1 MSLSSTTGGRSRTLI
16 LTAMIFAVA
25 MTFIDQTIVSIA
37 APTIQHNLGLSSSGM
52 QWAINAYLLTLAAL
66 FAFGGRLADIAGH
79 RRMVVL
85 GVIIFA
91 GASALCGATPRGGA
105 AEAWLVAFRALQ
117 GAGGAIMFPAAIAI
131 VVVTFDLR
139 SRGRAL
145 ALFFGIAGALTAIG
159 PIAGGYL
166 IEWTWRAIFWINI
179 PVALIALAL
188 IAISRPPNECRP
200 APMDYRGLALIV
212 GGVGLSVFGFQQSA
226 LWGWGNPAIEV
237 SIAVGVLLLIVF
249 FAVERRTGSPLI
261 NVRIFANQAF
271 LVENIILGV
280 AMMAFIPVFFFASIY
295 GQIALAEKAT
305 TSSLLILY
313 FFLGFVVCA
322 QIGGRMLDRA
332 GAKRP
337 VVLGCVLAAAGFG
350 LWAGKAT
357 DLHAGAQVWYIV
369 LAGAGMGLM
378 LGQANTD
385 AINRASRYSYGEA
398 TGITQTVR
406 NYGAS
411 LGFAILGTI
420 LITRFRSAITS
431 SLTARG
437 VPGPAASAQAAKI
450 AQLQGGNGNVAAI
463 PQFIRAAFAGAT
475 HDVLYTM
482 AGIMAVAALVALLGL
497 RRGVQ
502 QDTAAAGSGI
512 SEQEPIQAG
521 SELPHRRGHGMPTV
535 TVQAPVTL
543 EETATALQDRLGSGY
558 EVTTHGSGANEAL
571 KVKQSAASTAT
582 VHLNRDGNTTTF
594 RVHGGGLIIS
604 RVVNE
609 LGIAKKVAATLAESF
624 GKGS

>member
-1 MSLSSTTGGRSRTLI
+1 MSATGTTGSAVRSKSLI

-37 APTIQHNLGLSSSGM
+37 APTIEHNLGLSASGM

-91 GASALCGATPRGGA
+91 GASALCGATPRGSA
-105 AEAWLVAFRALQ
+105 AEAWLIAFRAVQ

-145 ALFFGIAGALTAIG
+145 ALFFGIAGGLTAIG

-179 PVALIALAL
+179 PVALIALTL
-188 IAISRPPNECRP
+188 IAISKPANESRP
-200 APMDYRGLALIV
+200 APMDYRGLALII

-226 LWGWGNPAIEV
+226 LWGWGNPLIWA
-237 SIAVGVLLLIVF
+237 SIVVGVVLLFVF
-249 FAVERRTGSPLI
+249 FAVERRTESPLI
-261 NVRIFANQAF
+261 NVRIFGNQTF
-271 LVENIILGV
+271 LVENIILFI
-280 AMMAFIPVFFFASIY
+280 AMMAFIPVFFFAALY

-322 QIGGRMLDRA
+322 QIGGRMLDRT

-337 VVLGCVLAAAGFG
+337 VVLGCVLAAVGFG
-350 LWAGKAT
+350 LWASRAT
-357 DLHAGAQVWYIV
+357 NLHVGAQVIYIV
-369 LAGAGMGLM
+369 MAGAGMGLM

-411 LGFAILGTI
+411 LGFAILGTL
-420 LITRFRSAITS
+420 LISRFRSAVTG
-431 SLTARG
+431 SLTAKG
-437 VPGPAASAQAAKI
+437 LPGPAASAEAAKI
-450 AQLQGGNGNVAAI
+450 AQLQGGNGNPAAI
-463 PQFIRAAFAGAT
+463 PAFIRADFAAAT
-475 HDVLYTM
+475 RDVLFGM
-482 AGIMAVAALVALLGL
+482 AIIMAVAAFVALRGL

-502 QDTAAAGSGI
+502 ED
-512 SEQEPIQAG
+512 P
-521 SELPHRRGHGMPTV
+521 
-535 TVQAPVTL
+535 
-543 EETATALQDRLGSGY
+543 
-558 EVTTHGSGANEAL
+558 
-571 KVKQSAASTAT
+571 SAAETGVGYQLPDEDPGAD
-582 VHLNRDGNTTTF
+582 LDRA
-594 RVHGGGLIIS
+594 R
-604 RVVNE
+604 R
-609 LGIAKKVAATLAESF
+609 
-624 GKGS
+624 

>member
-1 MSLSSTTGGRSRTLI
+1 MSSSTGGGQSRSLI

-37 APTIQHNLGLSSSGM
+37 APTIQHDLGLSSSGM
-52 QWAINAYLLTLAAL
+52 QWAINAYLLTLAAF
-66 FAFGGRLADIAGH
+66 FAFGGRLADTRGH
-79 RRMVVL
+79 RKMVVL

-91 GASALCGATPRGGA
+91 GASALCGATPRGSA

-117 GAGGAIMFPAAIAI
+117 GLGGAIMFPAAIAI

-188 IAISRPPNECRP
+188 IAISRPPNEARP
-200 APMDYRGLALIV
+200 APMDYRGLVLIV

-226 LWGWGNPAIEV
+226 LWGWGNPAIWV
-237 SIAVGVLLLIVF
+237 SIAAGVVLLVVF
-249 FAVERRTGSPLI
+249 YFVERRTESPLI
-261 NVRIFANQAF
+261 NVRIFENRTF
-271 LVENIILGV
+271 LVENIILGI
-280 AMMAFIPVFFFASIY
+280 AMMAFIPVFFFAAIY

-305 TSSLLILY
+305 QSSLLILY
-313 FFLGFVVCA
+313 FFIGFVICA
-322 QIGGRMLDRA
+322 QIGGRMLDRI

-337 VVLGCVLAAAGFG
+337 VVLGCALAAVGFG
-350 LWAGKAT
+350 LWAGKVT
-357 DLHAGAQVWYIV
+357 DLHAGAQVIYIV
-369 LAGAGMGLM
+369 IAGAGMGLM

-420 LITRFRSAITS
+420 LITEFRSRITS
-431 SLTARG
+431 SLTAQG
-437 VPGPAASAQAAKI
+437 LPGPAASAEAAKI
-450 AQLQGGNGNVAAI
+450 AQLQGGSGNIASI
-463 PQFIRAAFAGAT
+463 PQFIRADFAAAT
-475 HDVLYTM
+475 REVLYGM
-482 AGIMAVAALVALLGL
+482 CVIMAVAGFVALRGL
-497 RRGVQ
+497 KRGVSRRTRRG
-502 QDTAAAGSGI
+502 AG
-512 SEQEPIQAG
+512 QFAG
-521 SELPHRRGHGMPTV
+521 EDPEADLYP
-535 TVQAPVTL
+535 AP
-543 EETATALQDRLGSGY
+543 
-558 EVTTHGSGANEAL
+558 
-571 KVKQSAASTAT
+571 
-582 VHLNRDGNTTTF
+582 
-594 RVHGGGLIIS
+594 
-604 RVVNE
+604 
-609 LGIAKKVAATLAESF
+609 LA
-624 GKGS
+624 

>member
-1 MSLSSTTGGRSRTLI
+1 MADTSTFASTATGGRSRSLV

-37 APTIQHNLGLSSSGM
+37 APTIQHDLGLSSSGM
-52 QWAINAYLLTLAAL
+52 QWGINAYLLTLAAL

-79 RRMVVL
+79 RKMVVL

-91 GASALCGATPRGGA
+91 GASALCGATPSGGA
-105 AEAWLVAFRALQ
+105 AEAWLVVFRAIQ

-179 PVALIALAL
+179 PVAVIALVL
-188 IAISRPPNECRP
+188 IAISRPPSESRP

-226 LWGWGNPAIEV
+226 LWGWGNPAIEAT
-237 SIAVGVLLLIVF
+237 IAIGVILLVVF
-249 FAVERRTGSPLI
+249 FAVERRTESPLI
-261 NVRIFANQAF
+261 NVRIFRNQAF
-271 LVENIILGV
+271 LVENIILGI
-280 AMMAFIPVFFFASIY
+280 AMMAFIPVFFFAAVY
-295 GQIALAEKAT
+295 GQVALAEKAT

-313 FFLGFVVCA
+313 FFIGFVVCA
-322 QIGGRMLDRA
+322 QIGGRMLDRT

-337 VVLGCVLAAAGFG
+337 VVLGSVVAAVGFG
-350 LWAGKAT
+350 LWASKAT
-357 DLHAGAQVWYIV
+357 DLHAGSQVIYII

-420 LITRFRSAITS
+420 LISDFRSAITS

-450 AQLQGGNGNVAAI
+450 AQLQGGNGNVTAI
-463 PQFIRAAFAGAT
+463 PAFIRADFATAT
-475 HDVLYTM
+475 RDVLYGM
-482 AGIMAVAALVALLGL
+482 MIVMAVAALIALRGL
-497 RRGVQ
+497 KRGVQ
-502 QDTAAAGSGI
+502 DDLA
-512 SEQEPIQAG
+512 
-521 SELPHRRGHGMPTV
+521 
-535 TVQAPVTL
+535 
-543 EETATALQDRLGSGY
+543 ETAPG
-558 EVTTHGSGANEAL
+558 L
-571 KVKQSAASTAT
+571 KVADEMADNKPQKAP
-582 VHLNRDGNTTTF
+582 
-594 RVHGGGLIIS
+594 
-604 RVVNE
+604 
-609 LGIAKKVAATLAESF
+609 
-624 GKGS
+624 

>member
-1 MSLSSTTGGRSRTLI
+1 MSTTSTTRVGGGSRSLI

-25 MTFIDQTIVSIA
+25 MTFIDQTIVAIA
-37 APTIQHNLGLSSSGM
+37 APTIQHALGLSSSGT

-91 GASALCGATPRGGA
+91 GASALCGATPSGGA
-105 AEAWLVAFRALQ
+105 AEAWLVTFRAVQ
-117 GAGGAIMFPAAIAI
+117 GAGAAIMFPAAIAI
-131 VVVTFDLR
+131 VVVTFDLH

-166 IEWTWRAIFWINI
+166 IEWTWRSIFWINI

-188 IAISRPPNECRP
+188 IAISKPPNESRP
-200 APMDYRGLALIV
+200 APMDYRGLALII

-226 LWGWGNPAIEV
+226 LWGWGDPAIWA
-237 SIAVGVLLLIVF
+237 SIAIGVALLVVF
-249 FAVERRTGSPLI
+249 FAVEARTDSPLI
-261 NVRIFANQAF
+261 NVRIFRNQAF
-271 LVENIILGV
+271 LVENIILGI
-280 AMMAFIPVFFFASIY
+280 ASLAFVPVFFFTAIY

-322 QIGGRMLDRA
+322 QIGGRMLDRG

-337 VVLGCVLAAAGFG
+337 VVLGCALAAVGFG
-350 LWAGKAT
+350 LWASRAT
-357 DLHAGAQVWYIV
+357 DLRVGAQVIWIV
-369 LAGAGMGLM
+369 MAGAGMGLM

-411 LGFAILGTI
+411 LGFAILGTL
-420 LITRFRSAITS
+420 LITRFRSAITA
-431 SLTARG
+431 SLTG
-437 VPGPAASAQAAKI
+437 QGLSGPAASAQAGKI
-450 AQLQGGNGNVAAI
+450 AQLQGNNGNVTVI
-463 PQFIRAAFAGAT
+463 PQFIRADFATAT
-475 HDVLYTM
+475 RDVLYGM
-482 AGIMAVAALVALLGL
+482 CVIMAVAAFIALRGL

-502 QDTAAAGSGI
+502 EDTAAAGAALSD
-512 SEQEPIQAG
+512 Q
-521 SELPHRRGHGMPTV
+521 LPDEDP
-535 TVQAPVTL
+535 
-543 EETATALQDRLGSGY
+543 
-558 EVTTHGSGANEAL
+558 GADLDPAW
-571 KVKQSAASTAT
+571 
-582 VHLNRDGNTTTF
+582 R
-594 RVHGGGLIIS
+594 
-604 RVVNE
+604 
-609 LGIAKKVAATLAESF
+609 
-624 GKGS
+624 

>member
-1 MSLSSTTGGRSRTLI
+1 MSSSSGGQSRSLI

-37 APTIQHNLGLSSSGM
+37 APTIQHALGLSSSGI

-91 GASALCGATPRGGA
+91 GASALCGATPSGGA
-105 AEAWLVAFRALQ
+105 AEAWLVAFRAVQ

-145 ALFFGIAGALTAIG
+145 ALFFGLAGALTAIG
-159 PIAGGYL
+159 PILGGYL
-166 IEWTWRAIFWINI
+166 IQWSAQWGWRAIFWINI
-179 PVALIALAL
+179 P
-188 IAISRPPNECRP
+188 P

-212 GGVGLSVFGFQQSA
+212 PGVGLSVFGFQQSA
-226 LWGWGNPAIEV
+226 LWGWSNPAIWV
-237 SIAVGVLLLIVF
+237 SIAVGVVLLVVF
-249 FAVERRTGSPLI
+249 FRVEARTESPLI
-261 NVRIFANQAF
+261 NVRIFSNRTF
-271 LVENIILGV
+271 TVENIVLGV
-280 AMMAFIPVFFFASIY
+280 AMMAFIPVFFFAAIY

-305 TSSLLILY
+305 TASLLILY

-322 QIGGRMLDRA
+322 QIGGRLLDRI

-337 VVLGCVLAAAGFG
+337 VVLGCALAAVGFG

-357 DLHAGAQVWYIV
+357 DLNVGAQVIYIV
-369 LAGAGMGLM
+369 MAGAGMGLM

-411 LGFAILGTI
+411 LGFAILGTL
-420 LITRFRSAITS
+420 LITRFRSAVTS
-431 SLTARG
+431 SLTAKG
-437 VPGPAASAQAAKI
+437 LPGPAAKTQADKI
-450 AQLQGGNGNVAAI
+450 AQLQGGGNGNIAAI
-463 PQFIRAAFAGAT
+463 PQFIRADFASAIR
-475 HDVLYTM
+475 DVLFGM
-482 AGIMAVAALVALLGL
+482 CVIMAVAGLVALRGL
-497 RRGVQ
+497 RPGVQ
-502 QDTAAAGSGI
+502 QGTDEAAGAGLPGEGPDADLYRSG
-512 SEQEPIQAG
+512 S
-521 SELPHRRGHGMPTV
+521 L
-535 TVQAPVTL
+535 
-543 EETATALQDRLGSGY
+543 
-558 EVTTHGSGANEAL
+558 
-571 KVKQSAASTAT
+571 
-582 VHLNRDGNTTTF
+582 
-594 RVHGGGLIIS
+594 
-604 RVVNE
+604 
-609 LGIAKKVAATLAESF
+609 
-624 GKGS
+624 